1 MLNFRKHADV
11 FSENE
16 QAIWNIANGKVDA
29 PPEVVKAA
37 TDLLYKNLIKL
48 MHGAVVKYAPSMTPD
63 QREEF
68 VSSQWE
74 RFLSYSL
81 PNYDSSRGKLSTFV
95 YNHMGNMV
103 KNYFA
108 QKDRAPEQV
117 SLDTPV
123 GEDQKN
129 TGMDLL
135 EDPSSA
141 DFPGQ
146 LEVDQLLKTIKKGLS
161 PTYQK
166 ILDLWIETG
175 GDRDLTAQRLAEETG
190 VVLSAQRMYRVI
202 RDIIRPAI
210 LQASPQAADYVR
222 SLEKET
228 PPKSAPPAPQAT
240 PEEDITE
247 EPEYVSSYDQPAP
260 LYRIDP
266 ETGEK
271 SRIGLNFRK
280 RVFSAA
286 DDAWFNIMSLWMHA
300 TLYGNQ

>member
-1 MLNFRKHADV
+1 MLNFRKQADI
-11 FSENE
+11 FKDNE
-16 QAIWNIANGKVDA
+16 RAIWDIVNGKVEA
-29 PPEVVKAA
+29 APEVVKAA
-37 TDLLYKNLIKL
+37 VDLLYKNLIKL
-48 MHGAVVKYAPSMTPD
+48 MHGAVVKYAPGMNPD

-74 RFLSYSL
+74 KFLSYSL
-81 PNYDSSRGKLSTFV
+81 PNYDPLKSKLSTFV
-95 YNHMGNMV
+95 YTHMQNML

-108 QKDRAPEQV
+108 QQARSPEQV
-117 SLDTPV
+117 SLDDPV

-135 EDPSSA
+135 VDPSAA

-146 LEVDQLLKTIKKGLS
+146 LEVNQLLSEIKKGLP

-175 GDRDLTAQRLAEETG
+175 GDRDLTAELLAKETG
-190 VVLSAQRMYRVI
+190 VTLSPQRMYRVI

-222 SLEKET
+222 SFEKAS
-228 PPKSAPPAPQAT
+228 PAPPPV
-240 PEEDITE
+240 PEEVSEETSE
-247 EPEYVSSYDQPAP
+247 EPEYVSPYDQPAP

-271 SRIGLNFRK
+271 TRIGLNFRK
-280 RVFSAA
+280 RVFSAV
-286 DDAWFNIMSLWMHA
+286 DDAWFNVMTLWMHSI
-300 TLYGNQ
+300 LHGN